1 MSVRRSS
8 ESRLHLLGRA
18 LGQGRHT
25 GWFGNAVSG
34 PARRTDA
41 KLALLS
47 GAVVAATT
55 ELGARLG

>member
-1 MSVRRSS
+1 MAATVRNRQGLACGARS
-8 ESRLHLLGRA
+8 
-18 LGQGRHT
+18 
-25 GWFGNAVSG
+25 VSG

-47 GAVVAATT
+47 GAVIAAAT